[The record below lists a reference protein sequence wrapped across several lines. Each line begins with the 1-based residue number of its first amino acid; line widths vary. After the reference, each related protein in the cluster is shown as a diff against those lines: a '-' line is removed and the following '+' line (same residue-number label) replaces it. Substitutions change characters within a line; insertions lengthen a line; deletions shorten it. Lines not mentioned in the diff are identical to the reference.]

1 MTIQDD
7 LARPWFQPVVP
18 SEAQQQQP
26 DPGPP
31 TTRMMGQLPVDEAIA
46 PAPPAPGPMP
56 APNAAPQRADFQ
68 SPAPQPPMYEAPQN
82 SLPPRPSTA
91 MSEGT
96 TFAEALNPG
105 SQQHF
110 SPGPDSAAQDPIAGD
125 TAFQAFYSDEPASM
139 PSIPPAG
146 PPMAPPPIPEHVE
159 VTQPYIPA
167 IRDEQPEFAKRLN
180 PQAAASPTAL
190 TGPQPAV
197 TERSATAPPRK
208 RGLMRRVVRR
218 IIGPDLLRKD
228 PPKKRR

>member
-1 MTIQDD
+1 
-7 LARPWFQPVVP
+7 
-18 SEAQQQQP
+18 
-26 DPGPP
+26 
-31 TTRMMGQLPVDEAIA
+31 MGQLPVDEAID
-46 PAPPAPGPMP
+46 PAPTAPGRMP
-56 APNAAPQRADFQ
+56 ASNAAPQRPDFPA
-68 SPAPQPPMYEAPQN
+68 PAPQSPMHEAPQN
-82 SLPPRPSTA
+82 SRPPRPRTA
-91 MSEGT
+91 MAEGP

-105 SQQHF
+105 AQQHF
-110 SPGPDSAAQDPIAGD
+110 SPGPNPAAQDSIAGD
-125 TAFQAFYSDEPASM
+125 TAFQAFYSDEPASL

-167 IRDEQPEFAKRLN
+167 IRDEQPEFAKRLD
-180 PQAAASPTAL
+180 PQAASPTAL

-197 TERSATAPPRK
+197 TERAAPAPARK

>member
-1 MTIQDD
+1 MH
-7 LARPWFQPVVP
+7 
-18 SEAQQQQP
+18 
-26 DPGPP
+26 
-31 TTRMMGQLPVDEAIA
+31 
-46 PAPPAPGPMP
+46 
-56 APNAAPQRADFQ
+56 
-68 SPAPQPPMYEAPQN
+68 EAPQN

-110 SPGPDSAAQDPIAGD
+110 SPGPEPAAQDPIAGD

-197 TERSATAPPRK
+197 TERAATAPPRK